1 MFNCIF
7 CKVNGKS
14 YKLRIKACDRFIL
27 ISFSVAFFFDNSQF
41 FFVGIKKID
50 FVVFMVC
57 TKAMPYFLLSS
68 YCQLK
73 LLHFFSPFFHAI
85 HRQIKL
91 KVSKSNH
98 LLIFVYIIRFFLL
111 LLLLLFFLQL
121 CFIQKYNNNFFHF
134 LSLCVLYHSPLKTPP
149 LITVIQ
155 KFSNLVS

>member
-57 TKAMPYFLLSS
+57 TIAMPYFLLSS

-98 LLIFVYIIRFFLL
+98 LRFFPVFSSSCV
-111 LLLLLFFLQL
+111 LFKN
-121 CFIQKYNNNFFHF
+121 IIIFFTF
-134 LSLCVLYHSPLKTPP
+134 FFSLSLLYNSPLKTPP

-155 KFSNLVS
+155 KFSNLVSKKL